1 MTVAHLRLCALS
13 LTCRCSHHTSTV
25 KQEPC
30 ELAWYVHKYYS
41 KSSQTPSHAMIRA
54 GMLVPCGSTPST
66 MWHTQAQVL
75 SRVLPIDVVRIIGAF
90 VREQA
95 AVLVQKWVRG
105 AAICVDHWGQVS
117 CLCDMDGN
125 LVYL

>member
-1 MTVAHLRLCALS
+1 M
-13 LTCRCSHHTSTV
+13 
-25 KQEPC
+25 
-30 ELAWYVHKYYS
+30 HKYYS
-41 KSSQTPSHAMIRA
+41 KSSPTPSHAMIRA
-54 GMLVPCGSTPST
+54 GMLVPCGSTPS

-95 AVLVQKWVRG
+95 AVLAQKWVRS
-105 AAICVDHWGQVS
+105 AAIRVDHWGQVS